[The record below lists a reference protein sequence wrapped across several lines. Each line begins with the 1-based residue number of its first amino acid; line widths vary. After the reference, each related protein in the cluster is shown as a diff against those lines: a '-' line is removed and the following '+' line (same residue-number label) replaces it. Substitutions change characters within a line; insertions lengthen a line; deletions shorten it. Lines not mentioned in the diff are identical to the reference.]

1 MFYPPVKSS
10 VPVQGIRMN
19 KRFIYREENINKY
32 MLIII
37 WFTLAIVFVTYQGMK
52 NNEILDVLK
61 AASFFIV
68 PTILHIFFKRLKA
81 TKYVLIACGLVFV
94 FMLMHLQKGL
104 FDNTFVLFIV
114 LAGTAVY
121 FNILLTILTML
132 ALMAGSLIMYLAN
145 QPYYFPGFS
154 ISNFLILIVALAV
167 VGVLITLQTVL
178 GKRILSSQL
187 ELYHNATRD
196 QLTSAYNRAFFD
208 EVLAYSFSNC
218 KAQSRDLTLVICDVD
233 DLKAINDTY
242 GHLSGDT
249 VIKKMGEGLLASCR
263 RSDIVARL
271 GGDEFG
277 MILYDVNSDEAQVV
291 INKCKEYIRRA
302 FGNGPFRMSASF
314 GTADLS
320 VADTP
325 DDLYKYADE
334 AMYLTKKTNQ
344 LNKMAAENGRF
355 KSGEM

>member
-1 MFYPPVKSS
+1 
-10 VPVQGIRMN
+10 
-19 KRFIYREENINKY
+19 

-37 WFTLAIVFVTYQGMK
+37 WFSFAVAFVFYQGLK
-52 NNEILDVLK
+52 NNEIMDVLK

-68 PTILHIFFKRLKA
+68 PTVLHIFFKRLKA
-81 TKYVLIACGLVFV
+81 TKFVIVGCGVAFV

-104 FDNTFVLFIV
+104 FDNTFILFII

-121 FNILLTILTML
+121 FNIFLTLLATIILV
-132 ALMAGSLIMYLAN
+132 AGSLTMYLAN
-145 QPYYFPGFS
+145 QPYYFPTFS
-154 ISNFLILIVALAV
+154 PSNFVILILALFV
-167 VGVLITLQTVL
+167 VGVFITLQTIL

-196 QLTSAYNRAFFD
+196 QLTNAYNRAFFD

-233 DLKAINDTY
+233 DLKSVNDTY
-242 GHLSGDT
+242 GHLAGDT
-249 VIKKMGEGLLASCR
+249 VIKKMGDSLLASCR

-277 MILYDVNSDEAQVV
+277 MILYDVNSEEAQVV
-291 INKCKEYIRRA
+291 IYKCKDIIRRA
-302 FGNGPFRMSASF
+302 CGNGPFRIAASF

-320 VADTP
+320 VADKP
-325 DDLYKYADE
+325 EDLYKYADE
-334 AMYLTKKTNQ
+334 AMYLAKKTNQ
-344 LNKMAAENGRF
+344 LNKMASENRRYKLGNAE
-355 KSGEM
+355 